1 MFYLFMISNWH
12 ANGFYIYY
20 ANLNYIMQNYK

>member
-1 MFYLFMISNWH
+1 MFYLFMIKS
-12 ANGFYIYY
+12 ARKTGFYIYY